1 MELIKDVIK
10 VDNRMDF
17 GKFQTFIESEAV
29 VPDKKPDVYDVVK
42 TEGYIAIKKI
52 EVTDGKI
59 LFRGSFNYNVIYVT
73 DDKNTV
79 SNIEGKIDIN
89 EVIEKDNVY
98 QDMEYMLF
106 PEVEHVD
113 CTIMNER
120 KIKVGTLMNLKGSLF

>member
-73 DDKNTV
+73 EDKNTV
-79 SNIEGKIDIN
+79 SNI
-89 EVIEKDNVY
+89 
-98 QDMEYMLF
+98 
-106 PEVEHVD
+106 
-113 CTIMNER
+113 
-120 KIKVGTLMNLKGSLF
+120 